1 MQLGRRWE
9 AERPETLRETSGS
22 GRRTRGGMS
31 PPPVQFPGIG
41 ADTHQG
47 PPRAARLSHR
57 DLPVLVRSPVPPRT
71 LALLA
76 ILAIVLASPLF
87 AQRVTPDSAA
97 HPADS
102 ASARASA
109 LELHYAIAERQR
121 AFEAVRH
128 AEAEQALETQLA
140 DWKRNSLLAFALLV
154 VVAGWL
160 VKRQHRSVDAIAD
173 QLETTDSLTGLR
185 NRRYV
190 QQIMP
195 AEVSGF
201 SRRHRVAPP
210 GQSPTDSDLVFFVV
224 DIDHFR
230 RINDAHGHAAG
241 DRVLEQVARQLTATL
256 RDSDVVARWGGEE
269 FLVVSRFTN
278 RDRAGELAERIRSK
292 VEGMQTALP
301 DGSLVSVTCSIGF
314 AAFPFSRSAPE
325 SVGWEGAVAIA
336 DLACY
341 AAKRDGRNGWA
352 CFRASQQDG
361 IDVTL
366 QDVTIADIE
375 ARVADG
381 SIVLEGARDL
391 AGERTP

>member
-1 MQLGRRWE
+1 M
-9 AERPETLRETSGS
+9 
-22 GRRTRGGMS
+22 
-31 PPPVQFPGIG
+31 
-41 ADTHQG
+41 
-47 PPRAARLSHR
+47 
-57 DLPVLVRSPVPPRT
+57 RSPVPRRT
-71 LALLA
+71 LVLLA
-76 ILAIVLASPLF
+76 ILAIVLASPLV
-87 AQRVTPDSAA
+87 AQRVTRDSVAQ
-97 HPADS
+97 PTDS

-109 LELHYAIAERQR
+109 LELRYAIAERQR

-128 AEAEQALETQLA
+128 AEVEQALEAQLD
-140 DWKRNSLLAFALLV
+140 DWKRNSVLVFALLI

-160 VKRQHRSVDAIAD
+160 VRRQHRSADAIAD
-173 QLETTDSLTGLR
+173 ELETTDSITGLR

-230 RINDAHGHAAG
+230 RINDANGHAAG
-241 DRVLEQVARQLTATL
+241 DRVLEQVGRQLIATL

-278 RDRAGELAERIRSK
+278 RDRAGELAERIRGK

-301 DGSLVSVTCSIGF
+301 DGSLISVTCSIGF

-352 CFRASQQDG
+352 CFRASQHDG
-361 IDVTL
+361 VDVAL
-366 QDVTIADIE
+366 QDVTIAEID
-375 ARVADG
+375 ARVSDG
-381 SIVLEGARDL
+381 SIVLEGSRDVVP
-391 AGERTP
+391 ERTA